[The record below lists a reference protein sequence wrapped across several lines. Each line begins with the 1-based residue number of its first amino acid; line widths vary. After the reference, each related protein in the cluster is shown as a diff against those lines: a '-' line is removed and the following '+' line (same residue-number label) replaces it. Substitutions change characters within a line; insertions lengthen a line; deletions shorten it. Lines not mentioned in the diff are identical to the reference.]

1 MTRDL
6 EGSTPTCGVKVV
18 KTTWRGAQQACEEVE
33 GRLESREDSWTLQC
47 CQLKVLSV
55 TFIN

>member
-6 EGSTPTCGVKVV
+6 EGSTPTYGVEVV
-18 KTTWRGAQQACEEVE
+18 KTTWRGAQQVCEEVE
-33 GRLESREDSWTLQC
+33 GRLESRGDSWTLQC